1 MSVKKFS
8 DMLKRIH
15 TNKVTG
21 TLTLVFN
28 KGNRYLY
35 IKDGEIKYLKSD
47 CAQEKLGSILVSE
60 KLITEEELT
69 EAIEQSK
76 QLGLVL
82 GKFLLEINKITHE
95 QLRQSLKKLFE
106 LILEACFLE
115 EMIDINF
122 VEKDILIDESLYL
135 DVKTGNLVLET
146 FRNIDHPDF
155 EAFYE
160 EHKNQKPKISQ
171 NNAFDYTELSLN
183 PLEGFILSRIDGKL
197 TFEEIKK
204 IAFTDDKTFYKTIFA
219 LDFLG
224 LVDYN
229 ETPPNTQKTE
239 KNNKKET
246 TSKQKVKTESKQAKT
261 EDAEQPLTEEDKKFM
276 KEVNELYL
284 ELPTINYY
292 DLLIVDYKF
301 DKNELKESYHKL
313 IKKYHPD
320 SHPKLKEIHHELH
333 AIVSAITKAYNTL
346 KNDLEREEYNKRMH
360 INPNQNNTE
369 KIQTQKLKKDKEK
382 ENDPK
387 EELKAKIEQY
397 VKAGLYYEAISLLES
412 ACKMYKDEKYFCKTL
427 GNIYFKTPTK
437 LKNAIHYLE
446 KAHTLDRKDTEVIK
460 NLARAYKKVG
470 FYKEAYIYYKKL
482 QHFDPDN
489 TEAKKFLDEV
499 EKKPS
504 IINKL
509 KNMFS
514 GE

>member
-21 TLTLVFN
+21 TLTLVFK

-47 CAQEKLGSILVSE
+47 CEKEKLGTILVSE
-60 KLITEEELT
+60 KLITEEELN
-69 EAIEQSK
+69 EAIEQSR

-82 GKFLLEINKITHE
+82 GKFLLEIMKITHE
-95 QLRQSLKKLFE
+95 QLRKSLKKLFE

-115 EMIDINF
+115 DMLDINF

-155 EAFYE
+155 EAFYM
-160 EHKNQKPKISQ
+160 EHKNQKPIIAKD
-171 NNAFDYTELSLN
+171 NAFDYTELALN

-224 LVDYN
+224 LLDYIEPSN
-229 ETPPNTQKTE
+229 NGEKTE
-239 KNNKKET
+239 TNNQKNMTQNGKTKPLQSEDKET
-246 TSKQKVKTESKQAKT
+246 KPT
-261 EDAEQPLTEEDKKFM
+261 LTEEDRKFI

-292 DLLIVDYKF
+292 DLLIVDYNA
-301 DKNELKESYHKL
+301 DKNQLKESYHKL

-320 SHPKLKEIHHELH
+320 SHPKLKEIRHELQ
-333 AIVSAITKAYNTL
+333 AIVAAVTKAYNTL
-346 KNDLEREEYNKRMH
+346 RSDFEREEYNKRMH
-360 INPNQNNTE
+360 INPSKRETE
-369 KIQTQKLKKDKEK
+369 NIKTGSLKKEREK
-382 ENDPK
+382 ESDPK

-437 LKNAIHYLE
+437 LKYAIKYLE
-446 KAHTLDRKDTEVIK
+446 KAHSLDRKDTDVIK

-489 TEAKKFLDEV
+489 SEAKKFLDEV